1 VHCPR
6 THAETFVLT
15 DLTVHSQGQVMSLC
29 RRQFLQLSM
38 GAAALPVFPRGASA
52 LAYPTRSITLVVTFP
67 PGSAP
72 DIIARLS
79 AQYMSERLGQ
89 SVVVENRPGAGG
101 NIATEYVAHAEPDGY
116 TLLMPVS
123 TNAVNIALYRNLPF
137 DFQRDIAPIAG
148 IAKTAF
154 VLIVASAFPAK
165 DLKEFIDYLK
175 ANPGKVNMAS
185 GGIGT
190 SPHLCGELFQIQTG
204 TKMVHV
210 PYRGQYMPDL
220 LSGQVH
226 AVFNPIAQA
235 LPLIRD
241 GKVRP
246 LGVTTAYRI
255 KVLPDVPAI
264 GEVVKGYDAI
274 GWYGLGAPTG
284 TPPEV
289 IKKLSEAM
297 NAAIAVPAVK
307 ERFVQLGVEP
317 MPLDPEGFKKH
328 IATEAEKWA
337 EVIAMQSI
345 KLIN

>member
-1 VHCPR
+1 
-6 THAETFVLT
+6 
-15 DLTVHSQGQVMSLC
+15 
-29 RRQFLQLSM
+29 
-38 GAAALPVFPRGASA
+38 
-52 LAYPTRSITLVVTFP
+52 
-67 PGSAP
+67 
-72 DIIARLS
+72 
-79 AQYMSERLGQ
+79 
-89 SVVVENRPGAGG
+89 
-101 NIATEYVAHAEPDGY
+101 
-116 TLLMPVS
+116 
-123 TNAVNIALYRNLPF
+123 
-137 DFQRDIAPIAG
+137 
-148 IAKTAF
+148 
-154 VLIVASAFPAK
+154 
-165 DLKEFIDYLK
+165 
-175 ANPGKVNMAS
+175 
-185 GGIGT
+185 
-190 SPHLCGELFQIQTG
+190 
-204 TKMVHV
+204 
-210 PYRGQYMPDL
+210 MPDL

-241 GKVRP
+241 SKVRA

-274 GWYGLGAPTG
+274 GWYGLGAPAG

-317 MPLDPEGFKKH
+317 MPLDPEGFKRH

-337 EVIAMQSI
+337 KVIAMQSI